1 MNLSRRQILFGA
13 IILGVLV
20 LLTLLAA
27 PTQSTNRAGST
38 FSRSPSGY
46 GAWYAF
52 MEQRGTP
59 VQRWQKPFSD
69 FVGSQSPSTASTAP
83 KTFLQIYSGLTSST
97 LSEAEASWVEAGNQ
111 LIILGVQAPVTAA
124 QFRSLQTSPAGM
136 VQVDT
141 RRRHRLTDKAEQSLL
156 GDRFGA
162 VVWQKDL
169 GKGQV
174 IRATTPHL
182 AANAYQN
189 QQANYEFLARLVSQA
204 QQPIWVD
211 EYLHGYRDSTE
222 SSAAREASSWLAYLG
237 NTALL
242 PVLLQ
247 TGVLLA
253 LLIWAQNRRFGS
265 PIPVSA
271 PVVDNSTAYITALAG
286 VLYKAQSSQF
296 VVETIAKAEQLQVQR
311 SLGLGSQLLDLTTLL
326 TAWEQQTGRP
336 AAELAQV
343 LQPKSPQKHM
353 SDRELQQWL
362 ENIQTIRRHLPNR

>member
-1 MNLSRRQILFGA
+1 MNFSRRQILFGA
-13 IILGVLV
+13 IILAVLV

-59 VQRWQKPFSD
+59 VQRWQKPFAD
-69 FVGSQSPSTASTAP
+69 FIDSQASTPSTAP
-83 KTFLQIYSGLTSST
+83 QTFLQIYSGLTSST
-97 LSEAEASWVEAGNQ
+97 LSEAETSWVEAGNR
-111 LIILGVQAPVTAA
+111 LIMLGVQAPVTAA
-124 QFRSLQTSPAGM
+124 KFRSLQTSSAGL

-141 RRRHRLTDKAEQSLL
+141 RRRHAAKSIEQSLL
-156 GDRFGA
+156 SDRFGA
-162 VVWQKDL
+162 VVWQKNL

-174 IRATTPHL
+174 IWATTPHL

-189 QQANYEFLARLVSQA
+189 QYTNYEFLARLVAQA

-211 EYLHGYRDSTE
+211 EYLHGYRDSAK
-222 SSAAREASSWLAYLG
+222 SNAARESDSWLTYLG

-242 PVLLQ
+242 PVVLQ
-247 TGVLLA
+247 TGVLLV

-265 PIPVSA
+265 LIPA
-271 PVVDNSTAYITALAG
+271 PAPAIDNSTAYITALAG
-286 VLYKAQSSQF
+286 VLHKAQSSQF
-296 VVETIAKAEQLQVQR
+296 LVETIAKAEQLQVQR
-311 SLGLGSQLLDLTTLL
+311 ALGLGGQLLDLPALL

-336 AAELAQV
+336 AAELAQA
-343 LQPKSPQKHM
+343 LQPRSPHKTM

-362 ENIQTIRRHLPNR
+362 ENIQTVRRHLPNQ

>member
-13 IILGVLV
+13 IVLGVLV

-38 FSRSPSGY
+38 FSQSPSGY
-46 GAWYAF
+46 GAWYTF

-69 FVGSQSPSTASTAP
+69 FIGSQSSPAPSTAP

-97 LSEAEASWVEAGNQ
+97 LSEAETNWVEAGNR
-111 LIILGVQAPVTAA
+111 LIILGTQAPVTAA
-124 QFRSLQTSPAGM
+124 KFRSLQTSPTGL

-141 RRRHRLTDKAEQSLL
+141 RRRHSSKVAEQSLL
-156 GDRFGA
+156 SDRFGA
-162 VVWQKDL
+162 VVWQKNL

-174 IRATTPHL
+174 IWATTPHL

-189 QQANYEFLARLVSQA
+189 EHANYEFLARLVAQA

-222 SSAAREASSWLAYLG
+222 SSTTRESGSWLSYLG

-265 PIPVSA
+265 PIPVLA

-296 VVETIAKAEQLQVQR
+296 LVETIAKAEQLQVQR
-311 SLGLGSQLLDLTTLL
+311 SLGLGGQLLELPTLL

-336 AAELAQV
+336 AAELAQA
-343 LQPKSPQKHM
+343 LQPRSPHKTM

-362 ENIQTIRRHLPNR
+362 ENIQTVRRHLPNQ